1 MHGPICIF
9 WANLTLYS
17 LQGRPL
23 RDRGDAERA
32 RLQRELT
39 RVHQLFYRRAYS
51 MNCVRT
57 ASRDKDATLAQKLGQ
72 LQPFLA
78 ECFHRNAWANLH
90 LLGQPNT
97 SLTPATDALRRDDL
111 PTLHHRRQGLFRLL
125 RALLP
130 RLPPANQGPVPR

>member
-97 SLTPATDALRRDDL
+97 SLAA
-111 PTLHHRRQGLFRLL
+111 G
-125 RALLP
+125 
-130 RLPPANQGPVPR
+130 